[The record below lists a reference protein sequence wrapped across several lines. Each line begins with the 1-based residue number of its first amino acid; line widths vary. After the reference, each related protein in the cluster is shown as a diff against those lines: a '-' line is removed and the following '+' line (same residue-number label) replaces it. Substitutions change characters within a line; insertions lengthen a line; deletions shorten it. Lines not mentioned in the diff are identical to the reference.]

1 MRYDVAVAGA
11 GFAGLS
17 AAYAAVKKGKK
28 TAVIARGAGNY
39 SSSSGAFEMLG
50 HIPGRSEAVTKPFD
64 SVGDLAEAS
73 EGHPYLL
80 MGKEW
85 LREASSIFLEMT
97 NEIGIPYKGSP
108 DVNIMIPTAI
118 GALYPVCMTPEQSF
132 HQVTEK
138 EGIAVVGITEL
149 QDFFPSLLAK
159 ALGKRLG
166 RDIAVKWVSLDV
178 ESGRGLNGID
188 CARLLEKAE
197 IRSKIA
203 EQMKDGLN
211 HPDLVIFPAVLG
223 FHHHGE
229 VRRHLEEAVQ
239 APILEVPT
247 LPPVVTACRL
257 GDALRAWLLN
267 SGVDFYSGVSAC
279 MSGADGKICS
289 GLKLSFKGSRS
300 RVISA
305 GAFVLA
311 TGGILGEGLTV
322 YPDSVKEEVFDLPVD
337 FPKPWTSPDFL
348 DKAGQP
354 MSRAGVRVN
363 RRLQPLERGGGVVF
377 ENVFAAGSILSGYD
391 PHIEKSGTG
400 VAFCSGFR
408 AGLSASGEEAANE

>member
-11 GFAGLS
+11 GYAGLS

-28 TAVIARGAGNY
+28 TAVISRGAGNY
-39 SSSSGAFEMLG
+39 SSSSGAFELLG
-50 HIPGRSEAVTKPFD
+50 HIPGRSEAVTKPVD
-64 SVGDLAEAS
+64 SLDDLAEAS
-73 EGHPYLL
+73 DGHPYLL

-85 LREASSIFLEMT
+85 LHEASSLFLEMT
-97 NEIGIPYKGSP
+97 REIGIPYKGSP
-108 DVNIMIPTAI
+108 DGNILVPTAI

-138 EGIAVVGITEL
+138 EKIAVIGIREL
-149 QDFFPSLLAK
+149 MDFFPSLLAK

-166 RDIAVKWVSLDV
+166 RDIVVKWVSLDV
-178 ESGRGLNGID
+178 ESGRGLNGFD

-203 EQMKDGLN
+203 EQMKEGLN

-229 VRRHLEEAVQ
+229 VRHHLEEALQ
-239 APILEVPT
+239 SPILEVPT

-267 SGVDFYSGVSAC
+267 MGVDFYLGVSAC
-279 MSGADGKICS
+279 LSGSDGKSCS
-289 GLKLSFKGSRS
+289 GLRLSFKGSRS

-305 GAFVLA
+305 DAFVLA

-322 YPDSVKEEVFDLPVD
+322 HPDSVKEEVFDLPVAYL
-337 FPKPWTSPDFL
+337 KPWTAPDFL
-348 DKAGQP
+348 DRAGQP
-354 MSRAGVRVN
+354 MSRAGLRVN
-363 RRLQPLERGGGVVF
+363 ERLQPLGSEGGVVF

-408 AGLSASGEEAANE
+408 AGLTASGEGASSE